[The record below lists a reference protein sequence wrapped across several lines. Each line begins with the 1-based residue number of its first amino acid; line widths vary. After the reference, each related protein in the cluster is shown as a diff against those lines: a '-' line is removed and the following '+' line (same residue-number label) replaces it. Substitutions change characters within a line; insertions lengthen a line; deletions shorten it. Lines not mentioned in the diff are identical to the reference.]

1 MKRRSNIGEGDNTLD
16 VFNFTVKAAKDDNES
31 QSQSCDESTDKCIE
45 ASNEKA
51 KSLDNFKP
59 HRTSV
64 HINSRD
70 QTMPEFLDESNVP
83 DEDNSSR
90 KSKLIPK
97 GRKRYHSGNDESPNS
112 QVKRQK
118 SLLSTK
124 ESGFSESTSDISSR
138 SCGRTKVTNSE
149 EKKRRGRPPKSKSSD
164 SPKVEEQTAKP
175 QSNPLKVHSECS
187 EASSHVAIPFEQ
199 KIWTDQYPPSDFTEM
214 VLNSSDLPSLLSWM
228 KMWEAR
234 SNSFCDKISPSGKK
248 GHSNDYSFSEDS
260 CDSSASD
267 TLSSWR
273 RSAFLILGP
282 TGCGKTCLVY
292 TLASQFGFK
301 VVFELN
307 PSNCRSGKE
316 VTAQCSRVMIS
327 QHVSTEGL
335 SASSTMNSLSKP
347 IVNRSRRSQKSSLS
361 TFFQPRK
368 REPASKSTA
377 SSTIEMI
384 ESPGTSGEGL
394 KLNNKSLILF
404 DEVDVRFDS
413 DKGFWGAVGKLLQMG
428 RRPIIFTASDPTVI
442 REIPVPFQTCRLKPL
457 QASTLVKPIL
467 QRICDSRE
475 IQLNNSLMESLT
487 KFDPGIRNCDMPIR
501 ISTTARQL
509 FSSREF
515 SDIRRLIV
523 RLQWLFG
530 SKSQVSDLNG
540 NIDFCRKDL
549 LTECGAVLSRL
560 FSLSWGFKSYG
571 ITVKSVEKP
580 KIDDFGEIFDSD
592 NEADKTLAVEK
603 VENLNQV
610 DVSWTQSKEISS
622 DVLSTLSRYSEMR
635 GLLDICSAQSSRNE
649 ITRGINA
656 LPTSIITSSSSINL
670 LTAFGDACSAPLS
683 GIDPEGAV
691 GSFAGEED
699 WDHLLR
705 CMTMKRLEGIQ
716 EELISAPAVAQSET
730 VERVGSY
737 INESAHETDLLSLA
751 ADKAAA
757 TLPILKAFSVE
768 KNSGES
774 LFQEEFALDYLPAL
788 RDISKT
794 EMERQCLSTRRRF
807 FHYFDQIGL
816 RLPENVRKYL
826 SL

>member
-1 MKRRSNIGEGDNTLD
+1 MTRRRSNIGEGDNTLD
-16 VFNFTVKAAKDDNES
+16 LFNFTVKAAKDDKES
-31 QSQSCDESTDKCIE
+31 LSQSCDESADKCNKS
-45 ASNEKA
+45 SNGRS
-51 KSLDNFKP
+51 KSPDDFKP
-59 HRTSV
+59 YCISV
-64 HINSRD
+64 LINSRD
-70 QTMPEFLDESNVP
+70 STLPEFLNESNAS
-83 DEDNSSR
+83 DEVGFSQR
-90 KSKLIPK
+90 SKLVSK
-97 GRKRYHSGNDESPNS
+97 GRKRSRCVSDGSPKIS
-112 QVKRQK
+112 LAGQAKRQK
-118 SLLSTK
+118 SLLSAK
-124 ESGFSESTSDISSR
+124 GSKFSGLTSDISSR
-138 SCGRTKVTNSE
+138 SGYTKVIYSA

-164 SPKVEEQTAKP
+164 FPKVEMQEARLQSSPLEAHSEFSES
-175 QSNPLKVHSECS
+175 QSNA
-187 EASSHVAIPFEQ
+187 ASSFKQ
-199 KIWTDQYPPSDFTEM
+199 KIWTDRYSPSNLAEM

-228 KMWEAR
+228 K
-234 SNSFCDKISPSGKK
+234 IG
-248 GHSNDYSFSEDS
+248 DS

-273 RSAFLILGP
+273 RSAYLILGP

-301 VVFELN
+301 VFELN

-335 SASSTMNSLSKP
+335 SASSGMYSLPKS
-347 IVNRSRRSQKSSLS
+347 IANRSRRSQKSSLS
-361 TFFQPRK
+361 SFFQPRK
-368 REPASKSTA
+368 RQQTSRSTA
-377 SSTIEMI
+377 PSKIEMN
-384 ESPGTSGEGL
+384 ESPETSGEGL

-413 DKGFWGAVGKLLQMG
+413 DKGFWVAVGKLLQMG
-428 RRPIIFTASDPTVI
+428 RRPIIFTASDSTVI

-457 QASTLVKPIL
+457 QSPTLVKPIL
-467 QRICDSRE
+467 QRICDSQK

-487 KFDPGIRNCDMPIR
+487 GPDLEVRNCDIPNR

-515 SDIRRLIV
+515 SNIRRLIV
-523 RLQWLFG
+523 HLQWLLG
-530 SKSQVSDLNG
+530 SESQVSDLNG
-540 NIDFCRKDL
+540 NTGSCRKDL
-549 LTECGAVLSRL
+549 LAECSAVLSPL
-560 FSLSWGFKSYG
+560 FSFSWSSKSHR
-571 ITVKSVEKP
+571 ITAKIVEKP

-592 NEADKTLAVEK
+592 NEADKTLAEEK
-603 VENLNQV
+603 MDRENLNQV
-610 DVSWTQSKEISS
+610 NISLTQSKKISS
-622 DVLSTLSRYSEMR
+622 DVLSALSGYSEMQ
-635 GLLDICSAQSSRNE
+635 GLLDICSAQSGRNE

-656 LPTSIITSSSSINL
+656 LPTRFTTSSSTTNL
-670 LTAFGDACSAPLS
+670 LTAFGDVCSAPLS

-705 CMTMKRLEGIQ
+705 SITMKRLEAIQ
-716 EELISAPAVAQSET
+716 EELISAPSVAQSEG

-737 INESAHETDLLSLA
+737 INGSTNETDLLSLA

-757 TLPILKAFSVE
+757 TLPILKALSVE

-788 RDISKT
+788 RHISKT
-794 EMERQCLSTRRRF
+794 EIKRQSTRRRF